1 MRNRYLVIT
10 NVILLL
16 LSFACSNKGIMYDP
30 AQKRSIYF
38 YKDVSHY
45 ITGVVPDTVQFSFA
59 AMDESMYQ
67 YDIPVKFI
75 GMPADVELTCDVE
88 IVPDS
93 TTAVRGKHFEMG
105 KAIFSKNKVD
115 GILSIQL
122 FRTEDL
128 MGQTVTL
135 YFRLKEDDY
144 FVPMENAY
152 FLLSITDGVLVAPS
166 WWPAGYFGVY
176 ENNNHLLYR
185 KILENYWELETLK
198 PVFYTE
204 TVKEYGRYLEKAP
217 VGFFQLPGNMI
228 WIKYVLK
235 PAYEF
240 YCDPANTYEGFT
252 MENPD
257 SFIR

>member
-1 MRNRYLVIT
+1 MLSVM
-10 NVILLL
+10 VSLLI
-16 LSFACSNKGIMYDP
+16 SACNNDSLIYDQS
-30 AQKRSIYF
+30 QKRSVYF
-38 YKDVSHY
+38 YKDASHY
-45 ITGVVPDTVQFSFA
+45 ISGIVPDTIQFSFA
-59 AMDESMYQ
+59 AMDESVYHFE
-67 YDIPVKFI
+67 IPVRFI
-75 GMPADVELTCDVE
+75 GMPAEKELECEIDVVT
-88 IVPDS
+88 DS
-93 TTAVRGKHFEMG
+93 STAIRGKHFE
-105 KAIFSKNKVD
+105 INNVLFSKNSVE
-115 GILSIQL
+115 GFLTLQL
-122 FRTEDL
+122 LRTEDL
-128 MGQTVTL
+128 MKCPVIIFL
-135 YFRLKEDDY
+135 RFKENRYFK
-144 FVPMENAY
+144 PMENDH
-152 FLLSITDGVLVAPS
+152 FLLYITDGVLVAPS

-240 YCDPANTYEGFT
+240 YCDPANKYEGFT